1 MRKFFLF
8 TFLFIFSENFIQAQ
22 EYYFKHF
29 QVEEGLSNNTVITS
43 TQDEDGFMWFGT
55 KDGLNR
61 FDGYRFKT
69 YRSQSDPINSL
80 GSNYIQ
86 SIHAFNGIIWVGTD
100 KGLYQYNKKTDQ
112 FTVLNEAINDR
123 INDINHDKKGNIW
136 FISGNILYK
145 YSPSKKETK
154 TFNPNKYFITTS
166 ISRDENG
173 EIWASSL
180 NKLYHYSEESLSFES
195 ININPPAN
203 KANFRIT
210 VVCALNKNNILIG
223 TQDHGVL
230 VYNRKDKT
238 TSVLPFSDKD
248 PVFVRQFKKRGN
260 DEIWIASES
269 GVYVYNL
276 KTKTSI
282 NLKKNY
288 NDPYAISD
296 NAAYSICIDKENG
309 VWIGTYFGG
318 INYHQKQYTQF
329 KKYFPQKGQNSIS
342 GSAVREIHKDDFGDL
357 WIGTED
363 AGVNRFNP
371 KTQKFTSYLPNGSR
385 SSVSYYN
392 IHALMPRKDKIWIG
406 TFEHGLDVLDRN
418 SGVVVK
424 HYSANDP
431 SSGLHSNFI
440 FSFYETKTK
449 ELIVIT
455 TMGLYRY
462 NEQNDTFNILKTF
475 PETTHYTTYKEDSDG
490 NCWAG
495 SYRDGLFYYN
505 PKTGKKEVFIY
516 DYKNPDGI
524 SNNSIN
530 YIFEDSA
537 KNLWFATENGLNL
550 FDKKTRTFKKFTTK
564 NGFPSSVVYS
574 ILEDASKNLWLT
586 TSKGLVKFSPDHK
599 SIKIYTTANGLLSDQ
614 FNYASA
620 FKDSNGDMYFG
631 NLNGMISFNPK
642 NFTKNKYTP
651 STFITNLQINN
662 KDVDVNGNDSP
673 IRQSISHL
681 DELQLNNDQSSFNL
695 EFASL
700 NYTAPEL
707 TEYWFQLENV
717 NNDWVYL
724 GRNNK
729 VFFTELAPGNYVFKV
744 KSLNSFGV
752 WSKEVKL
759 KIRILPPFWASSYAY
774 FFYFLL
780 ICGSFYY
787 IIRYSQNLTQIK
799 NNRKIKHLNDEKEK
813 EIYQAKI
820 DFFTNVAHEIR
831 TPLTLI
837 KGPLEKL
844 LIMDHQLPEVPQNLS
859 IMKKN
864 TSRLLKLVN
873 ELLDFRKSEI
883 GGLKLTFVEAN
894 ISSIIRNLH
903 LRFTPLIE
911 EQGIEFTLELGERD
925 IFAFVDKEAFKKI
938 LSNLISNAIKYSKEK
953 VSITLFRDDKKLVLI
968 VKNDGKL
975 IPFQLKDKIFE
986 PFFRVD
992 NFDNTSGTGIG
1003 LSLAHSLAQLH
1014 NGNLELISD
1023 PKLNIFELVVPLHQ
1037 EEEFMFYTET
1047 EKETNELELE
1057 KTETETKLEKP
1068 QILIVEDNL
1077 DLLNFITS
1085 EFASNYTVLKAED
1098 GEKALKIIHNQNI
1111 QLVISDVSMPVMDGI
1126 AMCKEIKTNLET
1138 SHIPII
1144 LLTAKSSLQ
1153 SQIDGLE
1160 VGADAYVAKPFSMDY
1175 LKVQAN
1181 NLIENRKQIMNYYA
1195 SSPLSHIKS
1204 IAHNKTDEKFL
1215 KKLDDEILKNIA
1227 DPDLSVESLAEIM
1240 NMSRSTLYRK
1250 IKDLSNLSPNE
1261 LINIVRLKHAAVLLL
1276 NENYK
1281 MYEIAEMVG
1290 YKSQTSFGRNFQKH
1304 FSMSPSDYI
1313 AMNR

>member
-8 TFLFIFSENFIQAQ
+8 LFISIFSINFSNAQ
-22 EYYFKHF
+22 DYYFKHF
-29 QVEEGLSNNTVITS
+29 QVEEGLSNNTVLTS
-43 TQDEDGFMWFGT
+43 IQDNDGFMWFGT

-69 YRSQSDPINSL
+69 YRSNGDPIHSL

-86 SIHAFNGIIWVGTD
+86 SMHECDGTIWVGTD
-100 KGLYQYNKKTDQ
+100 KGLYHYDKKQ
-112 FTVLNEAINDR
+112 ESFTVFNEAINDR

-136 FISGNILYK
+136 FLSGNILYK
-145 YSPSKKETK
+145 YAPKKKETT
-154 TFNPNKYFITTS
+154 TFNTNKYFPTTS
-166 ISRDENG
+166 IARDPKG
-173 EIWASSL
+173 EIWASSY
-180 NKLYHYSEESLSFES
+180 NKIYHYSEENLSFE
-195 ININPPAN
+195 NFPLNPPAN

-210 VVCALNKNNILIG
+210 VIFVIDNENIAIG
-223 TQDHGVL
+223 TQDHGIL
-230 VYNRKDKT
+230 IYNRKT
-238 TSVLPFSDKD
+238 RITSELKFDVKE

-260 DEIWIASES
+260 DELWIASES

-276 KTKTSI
+276 KTKTAV
-282 NLKKNY
+282 NLVKNY

-296 NAAYSICIDKENG
+296 NASYSITIDKEDG
-309 VWIGTYFGG
+309 IWIGTYFGG

-342 GSAVREIHKDDFGDL
+342 GSAVREIHKDEKGDL

-371 KTQKFTSYLPNGSR
+371 KTKKFTSYLPNGTKSG
-385 SSVSYYN
+385 VSYYN
-392 IHALMPRKDKIWIG
+392 IHALLPRKDKIWVG

-418 SGVVVK
+418 SGAVIK
-424 HYSANDP
+424 HYSANDQK
-431 SSGLHSNFI
+431 SGLQSNFI
-440 FSFYETKTK
+440 FSFYEMKNK
-449 ELIVIT
+449 DLIVVT
-455 TMGLYRY
+455 TRGLYRY
-462 NEQNDTFNILKTF
+462 NEQADNFEILKFF
-475 PETTHYTTYKEDSDG
+475 PETYHYTNFKEDSDG
-490 NCWAG
+490 NLWAG
-495 SYRDGLFYYN
+495 SYRDGLLFYN
-505 PKTGKKEVFIY
+505 PKTKKKEVFIY
-516 DYKNPDGI
+516 DYKNPKSI
-524 SNNSIN
+524 SNNTIN
-530 YIFEDSA
+530 AIFEDSSN
-537 KNLWFATENGLNL
+537 NLWIATENGLNL
-550 FDKKTRTFKKFTTK
+550 VDRKTHAFKKITT
-564 NGFPSSVVYS
+564 NDGMPSNVFYS
-574 ILEDASKNLWLT
+574 ILEDDTKNLWLT
-586 TSKGLVKFSPDHK
+586 TSKGLVKFGPDHK
-599 SIKIYTTANGLLSDQ
+599 TIKIFTTANGLLSDQ
-614 FNYASA
+614 FNYNSA
-620 FKDSNGDMYFG
+620 FEDTNGDMYFG

-642 NFTKNKYTP
+642 HFSKNKYTP
-651 STFITNLQINN
+651 FVYITNLQISN
-662 KDVDVNGNDSP
+662 KDIEVNSPDSP
-673 IRQSISHL
+673 IEQSISFL
-681 DELQLNNDQSSFNL
+681 DELELNNSQSSFNL

-700 NYTAPEL
+700 NFTAPEL
-707 TEYWFQLENV
+707 TEYWYQLENV

-729 VFFTELAPGNYVFKV
+729 VFFTELAPGDYVFKV

-759 KIRILPPFWASSYAY
+759 KIRILPPFYASTYAY
-774 FFYFLL
+774 LLYFLL
-780 ICGSFYY
+780 ICAGFYY

-844 LIMDHQLPEVPQNLS
+844 LGLNHELEEVPQHLS

-894 ISSIIRNLH
+894 ISSMVRNLH
-903 LRFTPLIE
+903 LRFSQLIE
-911 EQGIEFTLELGERD
+911 ERELEFELELGEKD
-925 IFAFVDKEAFKKI
+925 IHAFVDKEAFKKI
-938 LSNLISNAIKYSKEK
+938 LSNLINNAIKYSNKK
-953 VSITLFRDDKKLVLI
+953 VSISLFRDEKKLTLI
-968 VKNDGKL
+968 VKNDGKI
-975 IPFQLKDKIFE
+975 IPNHLKNKIFE

-992 NFDNTSGTGIG
+992 ENSTASGTGIG

-1014 NGNLELISD
+1014 NGSLELVAD
-1023 PKLNIFELVVPLHQ
+1023 ATYNIFQLVVPLHQ
-1037 EEEFMFYTET
+1037 EQEFMLYNDS
-1047 EKETNELELE
+1047 EKEQTENEIPKENVEIKNE
-1057 KTETETKLEKP
+1057 KA
-1068 QILIVEDNL
+1068 QILVVEDNE
-1077 DLLNFITS
+1077 DLLSFITT
-1085 EFASNYTVLKAED
+1085 ELASNYAILKAEN
-1098 GEKALKIIHNQNI
+1098 GEEALKIIHNENI
-1111 QLVISDVSMPVMDGI
+1111 QLVISDVTMPIMDGI
-1126 AMCKEIKTNLET
+1126 TMCKKIKTNLET
-1138 SHIPII
+1138 SHIPVI
-1144 LLTAKSSLQ
+1144 LLTAKNSLK

-1160 VGADAYVAKPFSMDY
+1160 VGADAYIAKPFSMDY

-1181 NLIENRKQIMNYYA
+1181 NLIENRRQIMNYYA

-1215 KKLDDEILKNIA
+1215 KKLDDEILKNIT
-1227 DPDLSVESLAEIM
+1227 DQDLSVESLAEIM

-1250 IKDLSNLSPNE
+1250 IKDITNLSPNE
-1261 LINIVRLKHAAVLLL
+1261 LINIVRLKRAAELLL

-1304 FSMSPSDYI
+1304 FNMSPSEYI
-1313 AMNR
+1313 QANR

>member
-1 MRKFFLF
+1 MKF
-8 TFLFIFSENFIQAQ
+8 
-22 EYYFKHF
+22 
-29 QVEEGLSNNTVITS
+29 G
-43 TQDEDGFMWFGT
+43 
-55 KDGLNR
+55 
-61 FDGYRFKT
+61 
-69 YRSQSDPINSL
+69 
-80 GSNYIQ
+80 
-86 SIHAFNGIIWVGTD
+86 
-100 KGLYQYNKKTDQ
+100 
-112 FTVLNEAINDR
+112 
-123 INDINHDKKGNIW
+123 
-136 FISGNILYK
+136 
-145 YSPSKKETK
+145 
-154 TFNPNKYFITTS
+154 
-166 ISRDENG
+166 
-173 EIWASSL
+173 
-180 NKLYHYSEESLSFES
+180 
-195 ININPPAN
+195 
-203 KANFRIT
+203 
-210 VVCALNKNNILIG
+210 
-223 TQDHGVL
+223 
-230 VYNRKDKT
+230 
-238 TSVLPFSDKD
+238 
-248 PVFVRQFKKRGN
+248 
-260 DEIWIASES
+260 
-269 GVYVYNL
+269 
-276 KTKTSI
+276 
-282 NLKKNY
+282 
-288 NDPYAISD
+288 
-296 NAAYSICIDKENG
+296 
-309 VWIGTYFGG
+309 
-318 INYHQKQYTQF
+318 
-329 KKYFPQKGQNSIS
+329 
-342 GSAVREIHKDDFGDL
+342 
-357 WIGTED
+357 
-363 AGVNRFNP
+363 
-371 KTQKFTSYLPNGSR
+371 
-385 SSVSYYN
+385 
-392 IHALMPRKDKIWIG
+392 
-406 TFEHGLDVLDRN
+406 
-418 SGVVVK
+418 
-424 HYSANDP
+424 
-431 SSGLHSNFI
+431 
-440 FSFYETKTK
+440 
-449 ELIVIT
+449 
-455 TMGLYRY
+455 
-462 NEQNDTFNILKTF
+462 
-475 PETTHYTTYKEDSDG
+475 
-490 NCWAG
+490 
-495 SYRDGLFYYN
+495 
-505 PKTGKKEVFIY
+505 
-516 DYKNPDGI
+516 
-524 SNNSIN
+524 
-530 YIFEDSA
+530 
-537 KNLWFATENGLNL
+537 
-550 FDKKTRTFKKFTTK
+550 
-564 NGFPSSVVYS
+564 
-574 ILEDASKNLWLT
+574 
-586 TSKGLVKFSPDHK
+586 PDHQ

-620 FKDSNGDMYFG
+620 FMDTNGDMYFG

-651 STFITNLQINN
+651 SIFITNLQINN
-662 KDVDVNGNDSP
+662 KDIDANENDSP
-673 IRQSISHL
+673 IKQSISHL
-681 DELQLNNDQSSFNL
+681 DELELNNNQSSFNL

-707 TEYWFQLENV
+707 TEYWYKLENV

-729 VFFTELAPGNYVFKV
+729 VFFTELAPGDYIFKV

-752 WSKEVKL
+752 WSKEVEL

-844 LIMDHQLPEVPQNLS
+844 LIMEYQSPEVPQNLS

-894 ISSIIRNLH
+894 ISSIVRNLH

-911 EQGIEFTLELGERD
+911 EKEIDFELELGEKD

-953 VSITLFRDDKKLVLI
+953 VSISLFRDDKKLTLI
-968 VKNDGKL
+968 VKNDGNL

-992 NFDNTSGTGIG
+992 NMDNTSGTGIG
-1003 LSLAHSLAQLH
+1003 LSLAHSLTQLH
-1014 NGNLELISD
+1014 NGNLQLIAD

-1037 EEEFMFYTET
+1037 EEEFMLYTET
-1047 EKETNELELE
+1047 EKEANEADFE
-1057 KTETETKLEKP
+1057 KTELETKLEKP
-1068 QILIVEDNL
+1068 QILVVEDNL

-1085 EFASNYTVLKAED
+1085 ELASTYTILKAED

-1111 QLVISDVSMPVMDGI
+1111 QLVISDVSMPIMDGI
-1126 AMCKEIKTNLET
+1126 TMCKEIKTNLET
-1138 SHIPII
+1138 SHIPVI
-1144 LLTAKSSLQ
+1144 LLTAKNSLK

-1215 KKLDDEILKNIA
+1215 KKLDDEILKNIT

-1261 LINIVRLKHAAVLLL
+1261 LINLVRLKRAAELLL

-1313 AMNR
+1313 AMNK